1 MKRKNAFTLIE
12 LLVVIAIIA
21 ILAAMLL
28 PALNKARETAKKAN
42 CLSNIKMISTATQG
56 YSVDYND
63 YVPTYR
69 QDSAVYWPD
78 SLNPYVDKANASEL
92 SPVFRC
98 PSHTTYVNGQPLSTK
113 TISYL
118 TISYGQ
124 TIALF
129 TSPGYQAATTAAAG
143 YYCRGAKITRL
154 KSPSSTIYIMGK
166 AHPVGVANAF
176 LPTVDSRPP
185 THAWGV
191 GTYHQ
196 NQTNVLYADGHTST
210 EKSDSLY
217 GVIDEYDSPWN
228 RNDWRPTLAK

>member
-143 YYCRGAKITRL
+143 YYCRGAKIKTEIPQFHHL
-154 KSPSSTIYIMGK
+154 YNGKGSS
-166 AHPVGVANAF
+166 
-176 LPTVDSRPP
+176 DRSR
-185 THAWGV
+185 
-191 GTYHQ
+191 Q
-196 NQTNVLYADGHTST
+196 RFSADGGQQAPDTCMGSGYIPS
-210 EKSDSLY
+210 ESDQRIIRRRAY
-217 GVIDEYDSPWN
+217 VYREE
-228 RNDWRPTLAK
+228 